1 LHDPKL
7 TARARQILQ
16 IAALRAAHD
25 QHTDLS
31 TLHLLAALLGETD
44 GVMAAIIDR
53 SGNRQRLQAAVELAL
68 GARPKVAG
76 GSPPRPVRGYQLAL
90 VAADA
95 ARRRSGSDYMS
106 TEHLLEAIAGGN
118 DTAAGLLADA
128 GLGAESVHAGVDEA
142 GGGAVNSETPES
154 AFDALGRYGQDLT
167 ELARAGRL
175 DPVIGRDDEIRR
187 TLRIL
192 SRRTKNNPVLIG
204 APGVGKTAIVEG
216 IARRIAARDVPV
228 ALRDKRLIS
237 LDIGSLLAGAKY
249 RGEFEERLKA
259 VLTEIEASAGEV
271 ILFIDELHTIVGA
284 GAGEGAVDAANM
296 LKPALARGSLRCLG
310 ATTLDEYRKHL
321 ERDAALSRRFQ
332 PVHVAEPQRDDALAI
347 LRGLRERY
355 EVHHGIRIKDA
366 ALEAAVRLSTR
377 YIPDRQ
383 LPDKAID
390 LIDEAASRV
399 RMSID
404 STPPEIEGLERRAT
418 TLEVA
423 REALKRETD
432 DPEASRRLADLESE
446 LGELRRELEV
456 LRTEYEGERS
466 LLVQRSDL
474 QAQVE
479 RAKRGAEEAINASDF
494 SAAAALQHGEIPRLE
509 LALSQAEAKLAKL
522 RAAGGFTSELV
533 DEAEIAAVV
542 GEWTGIP
549 VDRMIGSEAER
560 LLVMEE
566 ELKVRVVGQD
576 EAVAAVAR
584 AVRRSRAG
592 VGDPDRPIGSFFFAG
607 PTGVGKTELARSLAE
622 FLFGDERA
630 MVRIDMSEYAE
641 AHSVAR
647 LIGAPPGYVGHEEGG
662 QLTEAVRRRP
672 YQVVL
677 LDEVEKAH
685 PDLFN
690 VLLQVLD
697 DGRLTDGQGRSVD
710 FRNAL
715 FIMTSNVGSAEGVF
729 EHSDDAAFLRVLR
742 AQFRPEFLNRIDE
755 ILRFEPLGAAQM
767 VPIVER
773 QLERL
778 AVRLAERGLALT
790 FSDELVSALA
800 RLGFDPAF
808 GARPIKRAV
817 QRQVTD
823 PLAEELLRTP
833 HPAGTS
839 LALDWANEVLT
850 LSATAPSEAPEEAS

>member
-1 LHDPKL
+1 MQDPKL
-7 TARARQILQ
+7 TARARQVFQ
-16 IAALRAAHD
+16 MASLRAAHD
-25 QHTDLS
+25 QHADLS
-31 TLHLLAALLGETD
+31 VLHLLAALLKETE
-44 GVMAAIIDR
+44 GVMPAVIDR
-53 SGNRQRLQAAVELAL
+53 SGNRQRLQAAVDLAL
-68 GARPKVAG
+68 GARAKVAG
-76 GSPPRPVRGYQLAL
+76 GSPPRPDRGYQAAL
-90 VAADA
+90 LQAEAV
-95 ARRRSGSDYMS
+95 RGRTGSDFIS
-106 TEHLLEAIAGGN
+106 TEHLLEAIAAGN
-118 DTAAGLLADA
+118 GVAAGLLRDA
-128 GLGAESVHAGVDEA
+128 GLDSAAVSGGVREA
-142 GGGAVNSETPES
+142 GGGAVTSETPES
-154 AFDALGRYGQDLT
+154 GFDALGRYGHDLT

-175 DPVIGRDDEIRR
+175 DPVIGRDNEIRR

-216 IARRIAARDVPV
+216 IARRIAADDVPV
-228 ALRDKRLIS
+228 GLRNKRLIC

-259 VLTEIEASAGEV
+259 VLTEVETSAGEV

-284 GAGEGAVDAANM
+284 GAAEGAVDAANL

-310 ATTLDEYRKHL
+310 ATTLDEYRKHV
-321 ERDAALSRRFQ
+321 EKDAALSRRFQ
-332 PVHVAEPQRDDALAI
+332 PVHVAAPQRSDALAI

-377 YIPDRQ
+377 YLPDRQ

-404 STPPEIEGLERRAT
+404 STPPEIEALERRAT

-432 DPEASRRLADLESE
+432 DSESSKRLSDLEAE
-446 LGELRRELEV
+446 LAELRGELVGLQN
-456 LRTEYEGERS
+456 EYEGERTI
-466 LLVQRSDL
+466 LVQRSEL

-479 RAKRGAEEAINASDF
+479 KAKRGAEEAINASDF
-494 SAAAALQHGEIPRLE
+494 SAAAEFQHGEIPRLE
-509 LALSQAEAKLAKL
+509 LALTQAEAELGVL
-522 RAAGGFTSELV
+522 RAAGGFTREVV
-533 DEAEIAAVV
+533 DEADVAAVV

-560 LLVMEE
+560 LLHMED
-566 ELKVRVVGQD
+566 ELKARVVGQD
-576 EAVAAVAR
+576 HAAAAVAR

-592 VGDPDRPIGSFFFAG
+592 VSDPDRPIGSFFFAG

-622 FLFGDERA
+622 FLFADERA
-630 MVRIDMSEYAE
+630 MVRLDMSEYAE

-697 DGRLTDGQGRSVD
+697 DGRLTDGQGRVVD
-710 FRNAL
+710 FRNTL
-715 FIMTSNVGSAEGVF
+715 FVMTSNVGSAEGVF
-729 EHSDDAAFLRVLR
+729 EADDDAAFHAILR
-742 AQFRPEFLNRIDE
+742 AEFRPEFLNRIDE
-755 ILRFEPLGAAQM
+755 ILRFRPLGAAQM
-767 VPIVER
+767 VPIVQR
-773 QLERL
+773 QLDRL
-778 AVRLAERGLALT
+778 TGRLAERGIMLSC
-790 FSDELVSALA
+790 SDELVRALA

-817 QRQVTD
+817 QRYVTD
-823 PLAEELLRTP
+823 ALAEELLRQPYST
-833 HPAGTS
+833 GTT
-839 LALDWANEVLT
+839 LQLGWGNEALTVASVP
-850 LSATAPSEAPEEAS
+850 PSGGADAVG